1 MLIRAFILEEQS
13 LTRAGVRS
21 YLENARGV
29 EVVGESADPAAGLK
43 AMMAARPDV
52 VIVGATFHGKRS
64 DQILNRLL
72 SLVPKPGIL
81 VMAEQEDAPAA
92 EQAFKAGALGYLSNS
107 ADAET
112 LLNAVRLV
120 AQHKVAIS
128 PRMSEE
134 LLRRMSRST
143 RVAPKDPTERLSARE
158 LEVFLLTGKGLE
170 AKQIASD
177 LEISSRTVDVH
188 RANIRAKLGIYGAH
202 ELMRYAMQWQQN
214 RRFGERLQG
223 FCDDRRPLLLVE
235 DDEVDIL
242 SVERGLQELGAETRL
257 VVARTAEEAL
267 RYLRAPTSVRPGLV
281 LLDLKMPGMN
291 GQEFLEEIR
300 RDAALSSLP
309 VVVLT
314 ASQLEDDKRGTY
326 SKGIAGYLVKPA
338 NSAEFVEML
347 GTLAQYWSIN
357 EPPPAAPAGNGGSA
371 SNPGSAGNGGSPGK
385 PGSGGNGGSVSKP
398 APASKAAPAGKPAP
412 ASKTSTHA

>member
-1 MLIRAFILEEQS
+1 MLIRAFILDDHS
-13 LTRAGVRS
+13 VTRAGIRS

-29 EVVGESADPAAGLK
+29 EVVGEASDPAAGLK
-43 AMMAARPDV
+43 AIMGTKPDV
-52 VIVGATFHGKRS
+52 VIIGAAFQGKRG
-64 DQILNRLL
+64 DQILTRIL

-81 VMAEQEDAPAA
+81 VMAEQEDALAA

-107 ADAET
+107 ADATT
-112 LLNAVRLV
+112 LLEAVRQV
-120 AQHKVAIS
+120 AQQKVAIS

-170 AKQIASD
+170 AKQIAGE

-214 RRFGERLQG
+214 RRYGERLRG
-223 FCDDRRPLLLVE
+223 FCNDRRPLLLVE

-267 RYLRAPTSVRPGLV
+267 RYLRSPTSARPGLI
-281 LLDLKMPGMN
+281 LLDLKMPGMS
-291 GQEFLEEIR
+291 GQEFLEELR
-300 RDAALSSLP
+300 QDPALANLP

-338 NSAEFVEML
+338 NSGEFVEML

-357 EPPPAAPAGNGGSA
+357 EPPPADAA
-371 SNPGSAGNGGSPGK
+371 K
-385 PGSGGNGGSVSKP
+385 
-398 APASKAAPAGKPAP
+398 KAATPEP
-412 ASKTSTHA
+412 TRR